1 MKRDDLIY
9 AAKELN
15 EVLGLE
21 PPIETGDAVKT
32 EALKAMLK
40 EAIELIVPEEDEFS
54 ERTCLVLEAFAQ
66 GEKEEAAISEI
77 RTSEPLSPVEK
88 TAEKSPAPAPKK
100 KISKKSKK
108 KKQRTTV
115 YTRFHSIAEAIQQ
128 NKELSD
134 AAEIIDLADKLY
146 NKKTGKKQNRA
157 QSKLAYYRAISVLRA
172 FGISMDDL
180 KEDEK

>member
-66 GEKEEAAISEI
+66 GEKEETAISE
-77 RTSEPLSPVEK
+77 TSTPEPLSPVEK
-88 TAEKSPAPAPKK
+88 ADEKPSA
-100 KISKKSKK
+100 KSKK
-108 KKQRTTV
+108 KKQRTAV

-128 NKELSD
+128 EKSLTN

-146 NKKTGKKQNRA
+146 NKNTGKKQNRA

-172 FGISMDDL
+172 FGISIDDL
-180 KEDEK
+180 T